1 MKKFLIPALM
11 LGLAAASC
19 SDKKDASTPE
29 TGNSKYLIKIV
40 DGENGADQSTS
51 FHMKDGLLV
60 ALVDSAG
67 PDVSVDTLIYQNGL
81 LHAIG
86 QKNENNE
93 ISTRYEFAY
102 SNGKAIRVYDRD
114 YERANE
120 NEISY
125 DSIAYDAAGKP
136 VKIFSKGGKA
146 GAVVEKMVK
155 ELTWDGNGNI
165 TAIKNG
171 GFTGTGY
178 VYYLKR
184 EFTYDNNANPL
195 AQNAGT
201 PLIGYYMYE
210 ESLISAHNVTKVVNY
225 TDPNLSD
232 NWVLNYLTTYS
243 YTYDSDKSVTSVTSK
258 EGATEA
264 SLDFKAYYLFQY
276 SK

>member
-11 LGLAAASC
+11 LGLTAASC
-19 SDKKDASTPE
+19 SDKKDASSPE

-51 FHMKDGLLV
+51 FHMKDGVLV

-67 PDVSVDTLIYQNGL
+67 PDVIVDTLIYQNGL

-93 ISTRYEFAY
+93 VSTRYEFAY

-136 VKIFSKGGKA
+136 VKIFSKSGKA

-264 SLDFKAYYLFQY
+264 SLEFKAYYLFQY

>member
-1 MKKFLIPALM
+1 MKKFLIPALV

-19 SDKKDASTPE
+19 SDKKEASSPE
-29 TGNSKYLIKIV
+29 AGNSKHLIKIV
-40 DGENGADQSTS
+40 DGETGANQSTS
-51 FHMKDGLLV
+51 FRMKDGLLM

-67 PDVSVDTLIYQNGL
+67 PDVVVDTLIYQNGQL
-81 LHAIG
+81 QTIG

-93 ISTRYEFAY
+93 VSIHYEFVY

-114 YERANE
+114 YERE
-120 NEISY
+120 HEYEINY
-125 DSIAYDAAGKP
+125 DSIAYDAAGNP
-136 VKIFSKGGKA
+136 IKIFNKGGQA

-155 ELTWDGNGNI
+155 EITWDGNGNI
-165 TAIKNG
+165 TTIKNG

-178 VYYLKR
+178 VYFLKR
-184 EFTYDNNANPL
+184 EFTYDNNTNPL
-195 AQNAGT
+195 VQNAGT
-201 PLIGYYMYE
+201 PLIGYYLYE

-225 TDPNLSD
+225 TDPNLSE

-243 YTYDSDKSVTSVTSK
+243 YTYDNDKSVTSVTSK

-264 SLDFKAYYLFQY
+264 SLAPKAYYLFQY